1 MCSSDLA
8 VAPNMLTLVIGRGL
22 QGIGGGGILPLA
34 QSVIADVVAPR
45 ERGRYQAYMGVVW
58 VTSGVAGPVLGG
70 MIAEHLHW
78 SLIFWANVPMGIGA
92 AVLTYIYLARI
103 PRHDRRHRLDLL
115 GAVLMMA
122 SAIPILL
129 ALTWG
134 GTRYSWTSPT
144 ILALVAASSVL
155 SVLFVARLYR
165 APEPFL
171 PLAVLNN
178 QVMRMGT
185 TAASLAMGTSIGLTI
200 FVPLYF
206 EVVHKLSAT
215 ESGLALIPLALTTP
229 GSLLSGQAMLYWR
242 HYKLAPIVGLA
253 FGLVAL
259 CFLIWKPDMG
269 LAYVTLIMAI
279 VGTATGLVY
288 PVTTVSIQN
297 AVPHHQ
303 MGVAMGAMNFFRALA
318 SAFAVAVMG
327 AIVLASLGATT
338 GRGGNVSALAA
349 AASAAG
355 ADVAVAFRWVF
366 AAGLVFLAGS
376 LIALIVMEE
385 RPLRSST
392 EASSTPAE

>member
-1 MCSSDLA
+1 
-8 VAPNMLTLVIGRGL
+8 MLFR
-22 QGIGGGGILPLA
+22 
-34 QSVIADVVAPR
+34 
-45 ERGRYQAYMGVVW
+45 
-58 VTSGVAGPVLGG
+58 
-70 MIAEHLHW
+70 
-78 SLIFWANVPMGIGA
+78 
-92 AVLTYIYLARI
+92 
-103 PRHDRRHRLDLL
+103 
-115 GAVLMMA
+115 

-134 GTRYSWTSPT
+134 GTRYSWTSPM

>member
-1 MCSSDLA
+1 
-8 VAPNMLTLVIGRGL
+8 LTI
-22 QGIGGGGILPLA
+22 
-34 QSVIADVVAPR
+34 VV
-45 ERGRYQAYMGVVW
+45 
-58 VTSGVAGPVLGG
+58 
-70 MIAEHLHW
+70 
-78 SLIFWANVPMGIGA
+78 LI
-92 AVLTYIYLARI
+92 
-103 PRHDRRHRLDLL
+103 
-115 GAVLMMA
+115 
-122 SAIPILL
+122 
-129 ALTWG
+129 
-134 GTRYSWTSPT
+134 
-144 ILALVAASSVL
+144 AASVVL
-155 SVLFVARLYR
+155 SLLFVWRLYR

-178 QVMRMGT
+178 QVMRTGT

-242 HYKLAPIVGLA
+242 HYKRAPII
-253 FGLVAL
+253 GLVLGLIAL
-259 CFLIWKPDMG
+259 VFLIWRPDMG

-338 GRGGNVSALAA
+338 GRGGNVSALSA

-366 AAGLVFLAGS
+366 AAGFVFLAGS
-376 LIALIVMEE
+376 LIALLLMEE
-385 RPLRSST
+385 RPLRSGTSET
-392 EASSTPAE
+392 SSTPAE